1 VNAKQFIK
9 FNFKFMQTKHKHAF
23 IIVLIAG
30 FLLWAYG
37 GNTLKALDKQIEISN
52 ACDINRTA
60 CEMQG
65 VDL

>member
-1 VNAKQFIK
+1 
-9 FNFKFMQTKHKHAF
+9 MQTKHKHAF
-23 IIVLIAG
+23 IIVFIAG
-30 FLLWAYG
+30 FLWWAYG
-37 GNTLKALDKQIEISN
+37 GDTLKALDKQIEISN